1 VPRLIDRVLRN
12 YPESDFSVRM
22 KAELLFYV
30 CIISFL
36 CLPLIMVYTG
46 YNQVLNTAPGSDPNF
61 YVLIP
66 HTVAM
71 LLILV
76 ILHALLRGYYAL
88 SAHMLLLLLLFVAW
102 MIMILERTSLL
113 TRFDTVVYPVA
124 FLSAVPLVVTRNRKA
139 IPAYGILC
147 FVLLTCFMWYSS
159 GQLALPRN
167 EIIEYMSDST
177 FAIIFTCMVAYSLFT
192 INTKA
197 LNRAEHDIS
206 QRSKAEDDLRES
218 QKQLMNVIDFLPD
231 ATLVIDNAKRV
242 VVWNRAME
250 RLTGVPSE
258 EVLGKGDHCYSL
270 PFYGQRRHMLIDFVH
285 EGDDAISA
293 MYPDFQRDGDSISA
307 EVHVPSLHN
316 GGAHIWTIV
325 KPLYNADG
333 QVAGAIGSLR
343 DITERK
349 MAEEERSSLEDQL
362 RQAQKMESI
371 GRMAGGIAHDF
382 NNLLTAILGSS
393 DLSLSILDKDNPVYQ
408 KLKVIRKAAESAA
421 DITRQ
426 LLAFSRKQLIEPK
439 VIDLNE
445 LIDRV
450 HIMLTRLIGEDIE
463 LRTSTLT
470 PDCLIKADTGQ
481 IEQIIMNLAVNARD
495 AMPAGGTL
503 SIATARGHL
512 DHEYCQHH
520 ADLTPG
526 DYAMLIMSDTG
537 SGMTDEVKEHLFEP
551 FFTTKPK
558 EKGTGLGLATIYGA
572 VKQHRGHIEVDSE
585 QGKGACFRIF
595 FPLVHA
601 DRKARTRRKPDMLVP
616 SGSETILLV
625 EDNVTVLEF
634 ATNALQELGYTVIPA
649 CNSDEA
655 IALNEVYVGEIHI
668 LVSDVILPGMN
679 GKALADRLVQCR
691 PSMEVL
697 FTSGYTED
705 LIGHHGVLDEG
716 IHFIGKPYTI
726 DVLARKIR
734 EVIEKIEP

>member
-1 VPRLIDRVLRN
+1 MPRLIDRVLRN

-218 QKQLMNVIDFLPD
+218 QKRLMNVIDFLPD

-270 PFYGQRRHMLIDFVH
+270 PFYGQRR
-285 EGDDAISA
+285 
-293 MYPDFQRDGDSISA
+293 
-307 EVHVPSLHN
+307 
-316 GGAHIWTIV
+316 
-325 KPLYNADG
+325 
-333 QVAGAIGSLR
+333 
-343 DITERK
+343 
-349 MAEEERSSLEDQL
+349 
-362 RQAQKMESI
+362 
-371 GRMAGGIAHDF
+371 
-382 NNLLTAILGSS
+382 
-393 DLSLSILDKDNPVYQ
+393 
-408 KLKVIRKAAESAA
+408 
-421 DITRQ
+421 
-426 LLAFSRKQLIEPK
+426 
-439 VIDLNE
+439 
-445 LIDRV
+445 
-450 HIMLTRLIGEDIE
+450 
-463 LRTSTLT
+463 
-470 PDCLIKADTGQ
+470 
-481 IEQIIMNLAVNARD
+481 
-495 AMPAGGTL
+495 
-503 SIATARGHL
+503 
-512 DHEYCQHH
+512 
-520 ADLTPG
+520 
-526 DYAMLIMSDTG
+526 
-537 SGMTDEVKEHLFEP
+537 
-551 FFTTKPK
+551 
-558 EKGTGLGLATIYGA
+558 
-572 VKQHRGHIEVDSE
+572 
-585 QGKGACFRIF
+585 
-595 FPLVHA
+595 
-601 DRKARTRRKPDMLVP
+601 
-616 SGSETILLV
+616 
-625 EDNVTVLEF
+625 
-634 ATNALQELGYTVIPA
+634 
-649 CNSDEA
+649 
-655 IALNEVYVGEIHI
+655 
-668 LVSDVILPGMN
+668 
-679 GKALADRLVQCR
+679 
-691 PSMEVL
+691 
-697 FTSGYTED
+697 
-705 LIGHHGVLDEG
+705 
-716 IHFIGKPYTI
+716 
-726 DVLARKIR
+726 
-734 EVIEKIEP
+734 